1 MSIYPAVTPYLPG
14 SPLNPGRDAQLDLA
28 QPPTP
33 SSRDSILKLPLD
45 KAGLPKP
52 GTTPLA
58 ASPQCAANK
67 EMVTPAE
74 APIILSSPRT
84 SKTDS
89 YDLVWR
95 PRPDSR
101 APILYYVVKHRK
113 VSLLCPAPIFPLRPS
128 MGGLVASPRA
138 AAGAPVPPWW
148 HWLVGPPELQP
159 QLGEV

>member
-1 MSIYPAVTPYLPG
+1 MGIYPAVTPYLPG
-14 SPLNPGRDAQLDLA
+14 SPLKPGRDAQLDSA

-33 SSRDSILKLPLD
+33 SSSDSVLRLPLD

-58 ASPQCAANK
+58 ASAQCAANK
-67 EMVTPAE
+67 ELVTPAE

-113 VSLLCPAPIFPLRPS
+113 VSLLCPAAIFLCAVPWEGWWPHHV
-128 MGGLVASPRA
+128 LVA
-138 AAGAPVPPWW
+138 PWS
-148 HWLVGPPELQP
+148 HWLVGPPELQRQP
-159 QLGEV
+159 GEV